1 MRVSRYSLKVGV
13 FIAKEVNGVLS
24 DSYFLAALQNSSFLT
39 EFLSKTSRRK
49 YFWQIYSF
57 LKKQTSSPKKA
68 TKNQKKF
75 ET

>member
-24 DSYFLAALQNSSFLT
+24 DSYFLAALQNSSILT

-49 YFWQIYSF
+49 YF
-57 LKKQTSSPKKA
+57 
-68 TKNQKKF
+68 
-75 ET
+75 

>member
-24 DSYFLAALQNSSFLT
+24 DSYFLAALQNSSILT

-49 YFWQIYSF
+49 YFWQNYSF
-57 LKKQTSSPKKA
+57 LKKTNISS
-68 TKNQKKF
+68 
-75 ET
+75 